1 MRLLITGA
9 AGFIGRE
16 FCAQAQAR
24 GHVLRRVLRR
34 APEVLAGEVVV
45 ADLEAAPD
53 LAGAM
58 AGVDVVVHLAA
69 RVHRMREDVADVEA
83 AYHAANVAV
92 TQRLAEQAAAAGV
105 RRFVFISSVK
115 AQAERSPGRALTEA
129 DAAAPEDAYGRSKLA
144 AEQALQAVAEAQ
156 GMEWVVL
163 RPVLVLGPGAGGNVA
178 RLLRLVERGLPLPL
192 GRVTAQRSLLNV
204 WNFADL
210 IERCCVLP
218 EAAGQCF
225 LAADCRVDT
234 PGLVRALAHA
244 LGRPVRLLPVPLSC
258 LRALAWLPGV
268 RGALAR
274 LTGELVVD
282 AGLAMSRLG
291 WQPAVTLEEALQRMV
306 MAQRE
311 QLEGSR
317 R

>member
-16 FCAQAQAR
+16 FCALAEAR

-92 TQRLAEQAAAAGV
+92 TQRLVEQAAAAGV

-115 AQAERSPGRALTEA
+115 AQAERSPGRPLTEA

-144 AEQALQAVAEAQ
+144 AERALQAVAEAQ

-163 RPVLVLGPGAGGNVA
+163 RPVLVLGPGAAGNVA
-178 RLLRLVERGLPLPL
+178 RLLRLVECGVPLPL
-192 GRVTAQRSLLNV
+192 GRVRAQRSLLNV

-210 IERCCVLP
+210 IERCCVHP
-218 EAAGQCF
+218 AAAGQCF
-225 LAADCRVDT
+225 LAADCRGDS

-244 LGRPVRLLPVPLSC
+244 LGRPARLLPVPLSC

-291 WQPAVTLEEALQRMV
+291 WQPEVSLEQALQRMV
-306 MAQRE
+306 QVRRE
-311 QLEGSR
+311 KLKGNR